1 MTSDPHIVYVG
12 GFGRSGST
20 LLDRILDETQ
30 GVVGV
35 GETIYLWRRGLVE
48 NQLCGCGEPFLD
60 CPFWEEVF
68 DRGWGGFSEDLG
80 REMDELRLFVD
91 RVIRL
96 PRLYLRRRGTTYWE
110 GVERYVE
117 NLETLYRTVAEV
129 AGADVVVD
137 SSKIPSTPYLVR
149 REGSV
154 PMTTVHLV
162 RDPRAVAHSWK
173 SRRKLRPEIHWE
185 ERYMPTA
192 TPSESARAWIVNN
205 LFMEPHRRTG
215 SPHLGMRY
223 EDLARHPRPAVRRVL
238 EAAGHDA
245 PLPLDGD
252 TVAFTGNHNAA
263 GNPLRFKSGEIEVHL
278 HDDWRDGMSR
288 RDAYVV
294 SAITAPL
301 LPVYGYPLRPGLRP
315 R

>member
-1 MTSDPHIVYVG
+1 MAKDPRVVYVG

-20 LLDRILDETQ
+20 LLDRILDETDR
-30 GVVGV
+30 VVGV

-48 NQLCGCGEPFLD
+48 NQLCGCGEPFLE

-68 DRGWGGFSEDLG
+68 DRGWGGFSEELG
-80 REMDELRLFVD
+80 REMDELRTFVD

-96 PRLYLRRRGTTYWE
+96 PRLYAGRDGTDYAD
-110 GVERYVE
+110 GVDRYLE

-149 REGSV
+149 REGEV

-162 RDPRAVAHSWK
+162 RDPRAVAHAWK
-173 SRRKLRPEIHWE
+173 SRSKRRPEIHWE

-192 TPSESARAWIVNN
+192 TPAESARAWIVNN
-205 LFMEPHRRTG
+205 LFMEPHRWTG
-215 SPHLGMRY
+215 DSHLRMRY
-223 EDLARHPRPAVRRVL
+223 EDLAREPRREVRRVL
-238 EAAGHDA
+238 EAADHDA

-252 TVAFTGNHNAA
+252 DVTFTGNHNAA
-263 GNPLRFKSGEIEVHL
+263 GNPLRFK
-278 HDDWRDGMSR
+278 DGTITVRLDEKWKRNMSR
-288 RDAYVV
+288 RDKWVV
-294 SAITAPL
+294 TAHVGPGL
-301 LPVYGYPLRPGLRP
+301 LRYGYPLRPP
-315 R
+315 